1 VLVGATYNA
10 ESFTVHEDVICERS
24 NFVKSA
30 VTKGWA
36 ETQSKTV
43 TISEFDAVAFKIY
56 LESLYGHGDEVA
68 KFTSSYIDDLVAAS
82 ADEKNHDNGQL
93 TVNVLGLAKLW
104 LLGDFLGDIKF
115 QNEVMAGILEES
127 NGGDETVGITAFCY
141 IWNNAAAQSPLH
153 KWADDYKLSTICFD
167 DLEFEDTAGFE
178 YPRSSVMKWLKYYA
192 TCAIGPERPQEMEL
206 SSYLAE

>member
-68 KFTSSYIDDLVAAS
+68 KFTSSYIDDLVS